1 MRIFA
6 TLILITTLAACTPGG
21 PRSGGD
27 ILVIG
32 DSVLA
37 WNRTSGRDVGRALGA
52 SLDRTVTNRA
62 TPGTQIRKRGF
73 ASALGLGI
81 PDQLVMRPWNWVVM
95 NGGANDLG
103 FTCGCTRCGGV
114 IEALISSDGKRGAI
128 PKLIARAQSTG
139 AKVLWTGYYRAP
151 NSGSFQGCRPGLVEI
166 ERRLARLARTTPGAF
181 FLDSEDV
188 ITPRG
193 PSLYAADATHP
204 SPKGSAVIGQ
214 YLAQTIAAN

>member
-1 MRIFA
+1 MRLFA
-6 TLILITTLAACTPGG
+6 TLILITTLSACTPGA

-27 ILVIG
+27 ILMIG

-37 WNRTSGRDVGRALGA
+37 WNRTSGRDVGTALGA

-62 TPGTQIRKRGF
+62 TPGAQIRKRGF

-103 FTCGCTRCGGV
+103 FTCGCTRCDGV
-114 IEALISSDGKRGAI
+114 IEALISRDGTTGDI
-128 PKLIARAQSTG
+128 PTLINRARSTG
-139 AKVLWTGYYRAP
+139 AKVLWMGYYRAP

-166 ERRLARLARTTPGAF
+166 ERRVARLARTSSGVF
-181 FLDSEDV
+181 FVDSEDV
-188 ITPRG
+188 IAPRD

-214 YLAQTIAAN
+214 YLAQTIKAN

>member
-1 MRIFA
+1 MRFFA
-6 TLILITTLAACTPGG
+6 TLILITTLAACTPGA

-27 ILVIG
+27 ILMIG

-37 WNRTSGRDVGRALGA
+37 WNRASGRDVGSAVGE

-62 TPGTQIRKRGF
+62 TPGAQIRKRGF

-103 FTCGCTRCGGV
+103 FTCGCTRCDGV
-114 IEALISSDGKRGAI
+114 IEALISSDGKRGDI
-128 PKLIARAQSTG
+128 PKLIARARSTG
-139 AKVLWTGYYRAP
+139 AKVLWMGYYRAP
-151 NSGSFQGCRPGLVEI
+151 NSGTFQGCRPGLVEL
-166 ERRLARLARTTPGAF
+166 ERRIAKLAQATPGVF
-181 FLDSEDV
+181 FQDSEDV
-188 ITPRG
+188 VTPRD
-193 PSLYAADATHP
+193 PSLYASDATHP

-214 YLAQTIAAN
+214 YLAQTIKVN

>member
-1 MRIFA
+1 MRLFA
-6 TLILITTLAACTPGG
+6 IPILIITLAACTPGA

-27 ILVIG
+27 ILMIG

-37 WNRTSGRDVGRALGA
+37 WNRTSGRDVGAALGA

-62 TPGTQIRKRGF
+62 NPGAQIRKRGL

-81 PDQLVMRPWNWVVM
+81 PDQMIMRPWNWVVM

-103 FTCGCTRCGGV
+103 FTCDCTRCDDV

-151 NSGSFQGCRPGLVEI
+151 NSGSFQGCRPGLVEL
-166 ERRLARLARTTPGAF
+166 ERRIATLAQATPGVF
-181 FLDSEDV
+181 FRDSEDV
-188 ITPRG
+188 ITPRD

-214 YLAQTIAAN
+214 YLAQTIKAN

>member
-1 MRIFA
+1 MRVLA
-6 TLILITTLAACTPGG
+6 TLILITTLAACTPGA

-27 ILVIG
+27 ILMIG

-37 WNRTSGRDVGRALGA
+37 WNRTSGRDVGSALGA

-62 TPGTQIRKRGF
+62 TPGAQIRKRGF

-81 PDQLVMRPWNWVVM
+81 PDQLSGQGWNWVVM

-103 FTCGCTRCGGV
+103 FSCGCTRCDGV
-114 IEALISSDGKRGAI
+114 IEALISRDGTTGDI
-128 PKLIARAQSTG
+128 PALITRARSTG
-139 AKVLWTGYYRAP
+139 AKVLWMGYYRAP

-166 ERRLARLARTTPGAF
+166 ERRIAKLAQATPGVSF
-181 FLDSEDV
+181 VDSEDV
-188 ITPRG
+188 ITPRD

-214 YLAQTIAAN
+214 YLAKTIKAN